1 MLFKGLPYINHISIY
16 FFYYNIFSNIFPA
29 TKRID
34 NKQKKDM
41 VGDQR
46 RLKKKKKNQTLLPKK
61 KTMFLLAQ
69 VTNKQ
74 RKLNSE
80 NKNKPFSLIFG
91 LN

>member
-1 MLFKGLPYINHISIY
+1 MLFKDLPYINHISIY

-46 RLKKKKKNQTLLPKK
+46 RLKKKTKHFYPKKNYVFACSSNKQTK
-61 KTMFLLAQ
+61 KT
-69 VTNKQ
+69 
-74 RKLNSE
+74 KL
-80 NKNKPFSLIFG
+80 
-91 LN
+91 

>member
-1 MLFKGLPYINHISIY
+1 MLFKDLPYINHISIY

-41 VGDQR
+41 VGDQT
-46 RLKKKKKNQTLLPKK
+46 RLKKKKPNTFTPKK
-61 KTMFLLAQ
+61 TIFLLAQ

-80 NKNKPFSLIFG
+80 NKNKPFSLIFD